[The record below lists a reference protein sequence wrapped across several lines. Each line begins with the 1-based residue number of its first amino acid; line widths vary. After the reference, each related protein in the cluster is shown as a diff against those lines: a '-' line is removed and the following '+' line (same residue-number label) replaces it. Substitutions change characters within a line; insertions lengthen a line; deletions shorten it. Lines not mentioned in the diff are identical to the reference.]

1 MRYFILTT
9 ILITF
14 SYSNGYS
21 QIAGEDE
28 PSILFEASFV
38 GDILFNYAG
47 GMETGNSHMGM
58 IDLASTID
66 FEGIGLWPGGE
77 LLIHIENTHGATPT
91 GDMIGDLQVVSNIEN
106 GNYTYL
112 YELLYRQSFSHFD
125 IIVGKQDLN
134 KDFFIS
140 EYAGEYINSSFG
152 IMPTASLNAP
162 VAIFPKTALAAA
174 VMVDVSDK
182 FAFQA
187 AVYDGNPLD
196 LDSDPENTNF
206 RISADEGFMTFGELH
221 VRPNIYGLPGTYKF
235 GIFKHSDKFD
245 DIVDSEKS
253 YKGNTGVYFIADQLV
268 YNENNSLDQGL
279 GLFFKFGY
287 TPDSKNVN
295 DIFLGF
301 GANYYGLFSNRE
313 SDILGV
319 AVARASVSNYLVE
332 SNPEIILPHE
342 TVIEMIY
349 SAPVHPNVTVKPD
362 IQYIINTGANA
373 SLSNALIS
381 IIRFEISF

>member
-9 ILITF
+9 IMIIF
-14 SYSNGYS
+14 AYSNGLS
-21 QIAGEDE
+21 QIAEEDE
-28 PSILFEASFV
+28 SVILFEASFV
-38 GDILFNYAG
+38 GDVLFNYTG
-47 GMETGNSHMGM
+47 GIETGNSHMGM
-58 IDLASTID
+58 IDLTATVD

-77 LLIHIENTHGATPT
+77 LLVHIENTHGATPS
-91 GDMIGDLQVVSNIEN
+91 GDLIGDLQVVSNIEN

-112 YELLYRQSFSHFD
+112 YELLYRQNFNRLD
-125 IIVGKQDLN
+125 IIIGKQDLN
-134 KDFFIS
+134 ADFFIS

-174 VMVDVSDK
+174 FMVDISEK

-187 AVYDGNPLD
+187 AIYDGNPLD

-206 RISADEGFMTFGELH
+206 RISSDEGFMTFGELH
-221 VRPNIYGLPGTYKF
+221 VKPTIYGLPGSYKF
-235 GIFKHSDKFD
+235 GIFKHSGEFD

-253 YKGNTGVYFIADQLV
+253 YKGNTGVYFIADQLI
-268 YNENNSLDQGL
+268 YNENSSLDQGL
-279 GLFFKFGY
+279 GIFFKFGY

-295 DIFLGF
+295 DTFLGF

-313 SDILGV
+313 SDVLGV
-319 AVARASVSNYLVE
+319 AVARASVSKYLVE
-332 SNPEIILPHE
+332 SDPENNLPHE

-362 IQYIINTGANA
+362 IQYIINTGANP
-373 SLSNALIS
+373 LLGNALIG
-381 IIRFEISF
+381 IMRFEISF